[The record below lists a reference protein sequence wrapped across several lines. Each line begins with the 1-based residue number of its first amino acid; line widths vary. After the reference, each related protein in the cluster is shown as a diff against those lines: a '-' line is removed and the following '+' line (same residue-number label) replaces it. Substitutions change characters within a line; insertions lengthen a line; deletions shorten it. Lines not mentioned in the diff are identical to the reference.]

1 MYDEVSKTQAA
12 SFYIPLSP
20 YHYGADKENL
30 FGNQEPLKMVIF
42 SLILVT
48 FTFDLRKILRGD
60 FRVQS
65 LLGGKGITMANPKT
79 KWI

>member
-1 MYDEVSKTQAA
+1 MYDEVSKTQAG

-30 FGNQEPLKMVIF
+30 FGNLEPLKMVIF

-48 FTFDLRKILRGD
+48 CTFDLRKIL
-60 FRVQS
+60 
-65 LLGGKGITMANPKT
+65 
-79 KWI
+79 